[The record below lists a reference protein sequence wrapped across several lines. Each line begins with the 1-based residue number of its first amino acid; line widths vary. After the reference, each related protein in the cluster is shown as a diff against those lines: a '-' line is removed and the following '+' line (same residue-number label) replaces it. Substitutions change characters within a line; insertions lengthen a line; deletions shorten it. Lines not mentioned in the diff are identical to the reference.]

1 MAAVVNKRQNQ
12 SNRFERACVDVSGGF
27 ALRAGGFALRAGAQL
42 LVCISN
48 ESRSSINTPVE
59 LVDTRQNQSNR
70 FEWACVNASG
80 SFALRACAKL
90 IVCISNE
97 LRSSINTP
105 VELIDTRQNQNN
117 GQHSLAC
124 VWKCAV
130 I

>member
-27 ALRAGGFALRAGAQL
+27 ALRAGAKL

-70 FEWACVNASG
+70 FEWACVNATSG